1 MLQGTYVLLRRGK
14 DPMIDVFELARY
26 GRELPAPVAAQ
37 RPFEEALAAL
47 ARTYT
52 EWLADASG
60 RITDARNGPP
70 DDNAIIDR
78 EWTETERRAREAVR
92 RFAEA
97 VERQPTA
104 ATMGK
109 VNAGKTLMLSRW
121 YGDLEELRELP
132 VGDADTTGCLTRLTR
147 RGGAKLD
154 GAVRVKTLDNAAF
167 ESEPAAAEDAATLDE
182 FPASLHV
189 VFEPGNRDEFAKALR
204 VCRFPTA
211 DDANYELE
219 ELRRGEFRVVRL
231 RSGELRLRSLQLR
244 ACEVTLRVR
253 PLPGTRAARIFEV
266 LDLVDCPGADPQIEM
281 DSTRH
286 LKAVKNHLVFRQ
298 AVSELDLLL
307 LVCSSQPSAIRPGS
321 QLLHGPWRHWVERCE
336 GKMRGRVV
344 LALTYAGEALRH
356 SAERLRDLSRPET
369 ERQINTVQS
378 LPQSV
383 FGSVIQP
390 LRGALDEALAD
401 ALDPNDI
408 RTWPPFVLIENRQVD
423 PELEIA
429 PDTIDAARAAI
440 VAALDE
446 TTMPEETPFAWRVVH
461 FFARSWVD
469 DVARV
474 RAAEPTARR
483 RFLEWM
489 VDVALAVA
497 NPDDR
502 GHELITRLMLHLA
515 HRGELRKAKSA
526 ELVDLALRARAAVT
540 DLQERLTREPRADRA
555 ALDAMEALASRLRAA
570 LPRQGVAVPFPVA
583 VRNACLRPF
592 GAPPPGWDMLV
603 AECLRTACAA
613 VQSAAKD
620 PTLASEL
627 RPVLERMLETDAPT
641 QRLRA
646 EEERFLGDEP
656 SNAIHCTHF
665 LLARVAA
672 ALDWLLHAGEDER
685 ERYAARTLGIDPKK
699 TEAYRRLRRVIG
711 ELSLP
716 EHLDEAHARV
726 HELFDALLRELDGP
740 APEVP

>member
-1 MLQGTYVLLRRGK
+1 
-14 DPMIDVFELARY
+14 MIDVFELARY
-26 GRELPAPVAAQ
+26 GRELPAPAAAQ
-37 RPFEEALAAL
+37 RPFEEHLAAL
-47 ARTYT
+47 ARTYA
-52 EWLADASG
+52 EWLADVSG
-60 RITDARNGPP
+60 RITDARSGPP
-70 DDNAIIDR
+70 EDHAIIDR
-78 EWTETERRAREAVR
+78 EWAESERRARDAVR
-92 RFAEA
+92 RFAEGA
-97 VERQPTA
+97 ERQPTA

-154 GAVRVKTLDNAAF
+154 GAIRVKTLDNASF
-167 ESEPAAAEDAATLDE
+167 ETEPAAAEDAATLDE
-182 FPASLHV
+182 FPSSLYV
-189 VFEPGNRDEFAKALR
+189 TFEPGNRDEFARALR

-211 DDANYELE
+211 DDSSYELE
-219 ELRRGEFRVVRL
+219 ETRRGEYHVVRL

-253 PLPGTRAARIFEV
+253 PLPATRASRIFEV

-281 DSTRH
+281 DATRH

-298 AVSELDLLL
+298 AVAELDLLL
-307 LVCSSQPSAIRPGS
+307 LVCSSQPSAIRPGY

-336 GKMRGRVV
+336 GKMRGRAV

-356 SAERLRDLSRPET
+356 SADRLRDLSRPES

-390 LRGALDEALAD
+390 LRGALDEPFLN

-408 RTWPPFVLIENRQVD
+408 RTWAPFVLIENRHVD
-423 PELEIA
+423 ADLEVA
-429 PDTIDAARAAI
+429 PDDVPAARAAV
-440 VAALDE
+440 VAALDDAA
-446 TTMPEETPFAWRVVH
+446 MPDETPFAWRVVH
-461 FFARSWVD
+461 FFARSWVE

-502 GHELITRLMLHLA
+502 GHELLTRLMLHLA

-526 ELVDLALRARAAVT
+526 EMVDLALRARSAIT

-555 ALDAMEALASRLRAA
+555 ALDAMEALAARLRAA
-570 LPRQGVAVPFPVA
+570 LPRQGVPIPFPAA
-583 VRNACLRPF
+583 VRQASLRPF
-592 GAPPPGWDMLV
+592 GAQPPSWDVLV
-603 AECLRTACAA
+603 AECVRSACAA
-613 VQSAAKD
+613 VQSASKD
-620 PTLASEL
+620 ASLAADL
-627 RPVLERMLETDAPT
+627 RPVIERMLETDTAT
-641 QRLRA
+641 RQLRD

-656 SNAIHCTHF
+656 SNAVHCTHF

-672 ALDWLLHAGEDER
+672 ALDWLLHAEAAER
-685 ERYAARTLGIDPKK
+685 EEYAAKTLGIDPKK

-711 ELSLP
+711 ELPLP
-716 EHLDEAHARV
+716 ENLDEAHGRAQA
-726 HELFDALLRELDGP
+726 LFDALLGELDG
-740 APEVP
+740 AATEAN

>member
-1 MLQGTYVLLRRGK
+1 
-14 DPMIDVFELARY
+14 MIDVFELARY
-26 GRELPAPVAAQ
+26 GAALPAPALAQ
-37 RPFEEALAAL
+37 SPFEASLAAL
-47 ARTYT
+47 ARTYS

-60 RITDARNGPP
+60 RISDARSGPAE
-70 DDNAIIDR
+70 DVAIIER
-78 EWTETERRAREAVR
+78 EWSEAERRARDAVK

-154 GAVRVKTLDNAAF
+154 AAVRVKTLDNASF
-167 ESEPAAAEDAATLDE
+167 ETEPAAADDAATLDE
-182 FPASLHV
+182 FPASLYV
-189 VFEPGNRDEFAKALR
+189 SFEPGNRDDFAKALR

-219 ELRRGEFRVVRL
+219 ETRRGEYHVVRL
-231 RSGELRLRSLQLR
+231 RSGEMRLRSLQLR
-244 ACEVTLRVR
+244 ACELTLRVR
-253 PLPGTRAARIFEV
+253 PLPDTRASRIFEV
-266 LDLVDCPGADPQIEM
+266 LDLVDCPGADPQIET
-281 DSTRH
+281 DASRH

-307 LVCSSQPSAIRPGS
+307 LVCSSQPSAIRPGH

-356 SAERLRDLSRPET
+356 SAERLKDLSRPES
-369 ERQINTVQS
+369 ERQFNTLQS

-390 LRGALDEALAD
+390 LRGSLTEPFMG
-401 ALDPNDI
+401 ALDPNDL
-408 RTWPPFVLIENRQVD
+408 RTWPPFVLLENRHVD
-423 PELEIA
+423 AELEV
-429 PDTIDAARAAI
+429 AAADIPRAREAI

-446 TTMPEETPFAWRVVH
+446 SSMPDETPFAWRVAH

-474 RAAEPTARR
+474 RAAEPAARR
-483 RFLEWM
+483 RYLEWM
-489 VDVALAVA
+489 VDVSLAVA
-497 NPDDR
+497 NPEDR
-502 GHELITRLMLHLA
+502 GHELLTRLMLHLA

-526 ELVDLALRARAAVT
+526 ELVDLAARARGALS

-555 ALDAMEALASRLRAA
+555 ALDAMEALVNRLREA
-570 LPRQGVAVPFPVA
+570 LPRQGVPVPFPA
-583 VRNACLRPF
+583 AIRQACLRPY
-592 GAPPPGWDMLV
+592 GATPPTWDV
-603 AECLRTACAA
+603 IVSECVRAACAA
-613 VQSAAKD
+613 VQAATRR
-620 PTLASEL
+620 PEVAAEL
-627 RPVLERMLETDAPT
+627 RPVLERMLDADVAT
-641 QRLRA
+641 RRLRD

-656 SNAIHCTHF
+656 SNAVHCTHF
-665 LLARVAA
+665 VLARVAA
-672 ALDWLLHAGEDER
+672 AIDWLLHASESARED
-685 ERYAARTLGIDPKK
+685 YAARTLGIDPKK
-699 TEAYRRLRRVIG
+699 TEGYRRLRRAVG
-711 ELSLP
+711 DLP
-716 EHLDEAHARV
+716 LPDGLDEVHARI
-726 HELFDALLRELDGP
+726 EAQYTALMRELDT
-740 APEVP
+740 APSCDAPTEAEDPC